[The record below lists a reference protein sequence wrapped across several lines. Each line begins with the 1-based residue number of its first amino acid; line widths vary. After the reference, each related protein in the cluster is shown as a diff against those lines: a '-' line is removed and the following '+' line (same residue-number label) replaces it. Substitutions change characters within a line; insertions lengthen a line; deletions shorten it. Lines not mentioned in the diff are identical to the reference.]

1 MGRGRGED
9 ARVGLFEFRGLPVG
23 ARFILRTSPTQ
34 AVQLGLD
41 QFVAEGF
48 DLRNDDL
55 HGELARRGSAWTAC
69 ALQIGDAKRSLRR
82 GLLADLVE
90 DTPLEILPVFARGIS
105 PTLVVVSARPLPDG
119 TAELVIYPHTSGRGH
134 PDGATGAAPRI
145 RAAYDRI
152 LARATDDELLVAA
165 EKMRGIRNDGSPAS
179 QQMVR
184 ELLGWR

>member
-9 ARVGLFEFRGLPVG
+9 ARVGLFEFRGLPIG
-23 ARFILRTSPTQ
+23 ARFVLRTSPTQ

-48 DLRNDDL
+48 DLRDEDL
-55 HGELARRGSAWTAC
+55 HSELERRGSEWTAC
-69 ALQIGDAKRSLRR
+69 ALQIGDAKRSRTR

-90 DTPLEILPVFARGIS
+90 DTPLEILPVFARAIS
-105 PTLVVVSARPLPDG
+105 PTLVVVSARPVADE

-134 PDGATGAAPRI
+134 AEGATGAAPRI
-145 RAAYDRI
+145 RVAYDRI
-152 LARATDDELLVAA
+152 RARATEDGILVSA